1 MAAHLSFTTVRVRP
15 FSSVFLV
22 LVTLAVVAVLLPAR
36 ASAADLDDPAR
47 AERRTLTI
55 TQQERDAGIV
65 PREIIGANLRWL
77 NTADGAWDPKRN
89 RIRGDVARQVR
100 RIGIGSIRYPGG
112 TIANVFNFRNALGKP
127 GCQVSG
133 GLLRPA
139 FASISP
145 DKSEYTIGRHAA
157 FARMAGAGTNIMIPM
172 INTTPEDAVAYVKA
186 MSQATGQKRFY
197 VEVGNEPF
205 LTRQRYWRA
214 KPLATR
220 LNDYINGG
228 TRTPNG
234 MPGDHSVYPVNGCNL
249 MRPSTAVGGPD
260 QTYRPRYTPIAPGT
274 KPKVTVTS
282 PSGATHEYEYVKSF
296 STCGLLSPQR
306 REYTLSEDR
315 TRIIFSGNIPLA
327 TCPRPSAGSQIK
339 ITYQTGHQPGFT
351 DFFTALK
358 DIPGIDVEVCSSW
371 ATVAFVERMN
381 QLDRDYDCIAVHSY
395 ANIGG
400 PTRVKMMYNQLM
412 KAARSQN
419 ARLAYLRDQMRSS
432 PYPGAEDRYFNVTEF
447 GGQHHQRPGLLQS
460 TFMREIVQGIHLVAQ
475 INQGVRVSNL
485 SNFRAIFEHF
495 GGRVTLSGRGYL
507 LGLVRHL
514 VGEQPMIVAG
524 TPKGTSVAATRD
536 GRKASL
542 LLVNASWDKDRRT
555 AVALPG
561 RTGAMC
567 VAVRTLRTDPDGST
581 RPRNASGRPLSV
593 RAPRSMVWKKGEEK
607 FSYNFQ
613 SHSISLLTFRPKTG
627 PCGKVG
633 PL

>member
-1 MAAHLSFTTVRVRP
+1 MRVRP
-15 FSSVFLV
+15 FFSVSL
-22 LVTLAVVAVLLPAR
+22 LLTTLAVVAVLMPAR
-36 ASAADLDDPAR
+36 ASAADPEGSPR
-47 AERRTLTI
+47 ADRHTLTI
-55 TQQERDAGIV
+55 TQQQRDAEVV
-65 PREIIGANLRWL
+65 PREIIGANMRWL
-77 NTADGAWDPKRN
+77 NTADGAWDPKKN
-89 RIRGDVARQVR
+89 RLRKDVARQVR

-112 TIANVFNFRNALGKP
+112 TIANVFNFRNALGQP

-139 FASISP
+139 FAPISP
-145 DKSEYTIGRHAA
+145 DKSEYTIGRHAQ

-172 INTTPEDAVAYVKA
+172 INTTPAEAVAYVKA
-186 MSQATGQKRFY
+186 MSQATGQKKFY

-220 LNDYINGG
+220 LNDYILGG
-228 TRTPNG
+228 TRMPDG
-234 MPGDHSVYPVNGCNL
+234 MPGDHSVYPVTGCNL
-249 MRPSTAVGGPD
+249 MKPATAVGGPD

-274 KPKVTVTS
+274 KPKVTVVTQNR
-282 PSGATHEYEYVKSF
+282 TDVYEYVPTF

-306 REYTLSEDR
+306 REYTISADR
-315 TRIIFSGNIPLA
+315 TRIIFAPDRGLLSS
-327 TCPRPSAGSQIK
+327 CPRPPKGAEIK
-339 ITYQTGHQPGFT
+339 ISYQSGPNPGFT
-351 DFFTALK
+351 DFFGALK
-358 DIPGIDVEVCSSW
+358 NIPGIDVEVCSSW
-371 ATVAFVERMN
+371 ASVAFVERMN
-381 QLDRDYDCIAVHSY
+381 ELNRDYDCIAVHSY

-400 PTRVKMMYNQLM
+400 PTRVKMMYNELM

-419 ARLAYLRDQMRSS
+419 ARLAYLRSQMRTS
-432 PYPGAEDRYFNVTEF
+432 PYPGAENRYFNVTEF
-447 GGQHHQRPGLLQS
+447 GGQHYKKSGLLQS

-485 SNFRAIFEHF
+485 SNFRALFEHF

-536 GRKASL
+536 GRQASL
-542 LLVNASWDKDRRT
+542 LVVNASWDKDRKT
-555 AVALPG
+555 SIALPG
-561 RTGAMC
+561 RKGAMC
-567 VAVRTLRTDPDGST
+567 VAVRTLRTDPDAST

-593 RAPRSMVWKKGEEK
+593 RAPRSLVWKKDVEK
-607 FSYNFQ
+607 FKYNFQ
-613 SHSISLLTFRPKTG
+613 SHSISLLTFRPRTG